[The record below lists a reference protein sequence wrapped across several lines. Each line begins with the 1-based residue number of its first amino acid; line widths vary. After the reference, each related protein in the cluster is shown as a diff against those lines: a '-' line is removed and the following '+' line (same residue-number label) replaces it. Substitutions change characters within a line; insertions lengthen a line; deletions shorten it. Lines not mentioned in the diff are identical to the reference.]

1 MRFSAKHILTILFLG
16 LVLCA
21 QGQTKEELQRQKVLL
36 QDQIDLASDILKKT
50 QSNREASI
58 TALQTLN
65 QKIEARE
72 KLIKTMGYQ
81 VRRIDREVKQKEE
94 DIKAYEVKID
104 SLKADYAK
112 LIQLAQ
118 YNLQPTDQILFI
130 LSSSSFAQAAKRI
143 QYFKDMTRYRE
154 QQVQQIEL
162 AQQKL
167 AEEKEALIAK
177 KAEKLAVQQA
187 QEAEKIALQADAQS
201 QEQTVASLQSKESE
215 LKKDI
220 GKKQREAQQLEKQI
234 KRIIAEEMRKA
245 KERAARTALENEAIE
260 LGLTKGKDFTA
271 RTSNKALTRLI
282 DKTRKERGMDVRD
295 DGPSFAMTP
304 EARALANNFASNKGA
319 LPWPVERGIITGKF
333 GKHPHPVVKGVVVD
347 NPHIEISTE
356 EGAIVRS
363 AFEGEVSSVVPIPG
377 ANVMVLIRHGNYFTV
392 YSNLISVKVKAGDTI
407 SLKQPLGTAFTD
419 EEGKTMVQFGI
430 WKDADIQ
437 DPGPW
442 LAK

>member
-1 MRFSAKHILTILFLG
+1 MKALRLLIALLFFSTALL
-16 LVLCA
+16 
-21 QGQTKEELQRQKVLL
+21 GQTKEELQKQKVLL
-36 QDQIDLASDILKKT
+36 QDQIDLASTLLQQTK
-50 QSNREASI
+50 SNRETSL
-58 TALQTLN
+58 TQLQTLN

-72 KLIKTMGYQ
+72 RLIKTMNRQ
-81 VRRIDREVKQKEE
+81 IRSIDREVKAKEQE
-94 DIKAYEVKID
+94 IENLEVRID

-112 LIQLAQ
+112 LIALAQ
-118 YNLQPTDQILFI
+118 RNLQPADQLMFI
-130 LSSSSFAQAAKRI
+130 LSSSSFTQALKRV

-154 QQVQQIEL
+154 QQVKRIEEAQVEL
-162 AQQKL
+162 A
-167 AEEKEALIAK
+167 AEKEKLIAK
-177 KAEKLAVQQA
+177 KAEKIGVQKA
-187 QEAEKIALQADAQS
+187 QENEKNELLLDAQA
-201 QEQTVASLQSKESE
+201 QEQTVASLQSKESQ

-220 GKKQREAQQLEKQI
+220 EKKQREAQQLEKQI

-245 KERAARTALENEAIE
+245 KLRAERNALEKEATD
-260 LGLTKGKDFTA
+260 LGLTKGRDFSA
-271 RTSNKALTRLI
+271 RTSNKALKQLI
-282 DKTRKERGMDVRD
+282 DKARAEKGMDERD
-295 DGPSFAMTP
+295 DGPSYAMTP

-319 LPWPVERGIITGKF
+319 LPWPVERGLITGKF
-333 GKHPHPVVKGVVVD
+333 GKHPHPVVKGIVVD

-356 EGAIVRS
+356 KGAVVRA

-392 YSNLISVKVKAGDTI
+392 YSNLIGVKVKAGDTI

-430 WKDADIQ
+430 WKDANIQ